1 LTQLRLFLSSTVIS
15 DREHSSELM
24 SGLHKNTDR
33 MTVSSNEKFQITLP
47 TTEELKFMFWLLTSL
62 KFKRTDPKLVW
73 KIFWLL

>member
-1 LTQLRLFLSSTVIS
+1 MTQLRLFLSSTVIS

-47 TTEELKFMFWLLTSL
+47 ATEGLKFMFWLLTSL